1 MDISM
6 KAKREAILGEVAL
19 ILGTS
24 LRAHD
29 DGKTELGAS
38 SFGLASASAETLGSS
53 SSMGIELL
61 GMGQASE
68 TTTSTEL
75 VKYLS
80 EEVES
85 HISLPSLDLFSG
97 DGLDLSTLANGN
109 WNLVAN
115 ADSSSSSNHLH
126 YTDEMPNGNDHPI
139 PSMKASVLGLAP
151 SKNTLSNNALG
162 GDTDATTRTESEIQ
176 QIQELAATNL
186 ERPLTWDRE
195 SCAKAPM
202 TLLRSLSISLSSV
215 VDARMRSCT
224 LVLLRHSLEKGDER
238 SRSRLLALLSTGNK
252 VSIRSVTTSFT
263 ASSLP
268 LEVESKAVEE
278 QGKVILPL
286 IFDAVFEI
294 SVRGKLIKAALRNP
308 GTIQGKNYTCAASYL
323 FIRKLPNYFTCSLG
337 TFLPES
343 AMLKH
348 LEVSFDAKPL
358 VETLIEQARLV
369 VVQAVAT
376 ATTLPGAGGLNIPA
390 QLQPN
395 SGKIANGN
403 NMFRKAMAHPLQ
415 ADRDDEDENDEMP
428 SGPTPLQSF
437 ASMKLVS
444 KLKSGK
450 SGINKNASNDFLL
463 GKKNRS
469 VTFDSIAIVSGRAS
483 PGSSGSDNS
492 QGSKRRKKNPLGVS
506 NLRSSRSFGKPNAE
520 LFENSRNAT
529 FADFGRAAE
538 SKHIPAFTDQANQNS
553 TGQGQSGK
561 MPRNATFSHLSTP
574 SNDGGATKN
583 SAFALR
589 RNGPPSTS
597 LGPAYASS
605 GLNTEAARL
614 EPRHNALLASFASSS
629 GKTFGQSFSNFN
641 DFLN

>member
-19 ILGTS
+19 ILGTC

-38 SFGLASASAETLGSS
+38 SFGLGSASAETLGSS

-109 WNLVAN
+109 WNMVAN

-151 SKNTLSNNALG
+151 SKNTLSNNVLG

-263 ASSLP
+263 ALSLP

-308 GTIQGKNYTCAASYL
+308 GTIQ
-323 FIRKLPNYFTCSLG
+323 G

>member
-19 ILGTS
+19 ILGTC

-38 SFGLASASAETLGSS
+38 SFGLGSASAETLGSS

-109 WNLVAN
+109 WNMVAN

-151 SKNTLSNNALG
+151 SKNTLSNNVLG

-308 GTIQGKNYTCAASYL
+308 GTIQ
-323 FIRKLPNYFTCSLG
+323 G

-538 SKHIPAFTDQANQNS
+538 SEHIPAFTDQANQNS

>member
-38 SFGLASASAETLGSS
+38 SFGLGSASAETLGSS

-109 WNLVAN
+109 WNMVAN

-151 SKNTLSNNALG
+151 SKNTLSNNVLG

-263 ASSLP
+263 ALSLP

-294 SVRGKLIKAALRNP
+294 SVRGKLIKAVLRNP
-308 GTIQGKNYTCAASYL
+308 GTIQ
-323 FIRKLPNYFTCSLG
+323 G